1 MHTDDQQIGKI
12 LSRREALALFTATGT
27 AFLAACAGL
36 PADQAA
42 PINPTLTQ
50 PAVTT
55 PTLPTSTTEV
65 LPTHTAAS
73 TATNVRALAAC
84 VVRPQQTEGPYFKD
98 EMLNRSDIRSDPS
111 DGSVKEG
118 IPFELLFHVN
128 RIDGD
133 GCLPFERAVVDIWH
147 CDAAGV
153 YSDVNDP
160 RINTVGQKF
169 LRGYQET
176 GPDGAAAF
184 TTVFPGWYRGRT
196 VHIHFKIRT
205 VSASGEAYEFTSQLY
220 FDDTVT
226 DQIFQQAPYT
236 STGERTVRNSDDN
249 LYRNG
254 GDQLLLTPVETTQG
268 YSAVFDIGLQMT

>member
-12 LSRREALALFTATGT
+12 LSRREALALFSATGA

-36 PADQAA
+36 PAAES
-42 PINPTLTQ
+42 
-50 PAVTT
+50 T
-55 PTLPTSTTEV
+55 PTLPSPTKPAALTPVQPTTAATN
-65 LPTHTAAS
+65 PPASTAAS
-73 TATNVRALAAC
+73 TTTNIPQPVAC
-84 VVRPQQTEGPYFKD
+84 VVRPEQTEGPYFVD
-98 EMLNRSDIRSDPS
+98 EMLNRSDIRSDPG
-111 DGSVKEG
+111 DGSIREG
-118 IPFELLFHVN
+118 IPFELLLRVN

-133 GCLPFERAVVDIWH
+133 GCLPFEGVVVDIWH

-160 RINTVGQKF
+160 RGSTVGQKF

-184 TTVFPGWYRGRT
+184 TTIFPGWYRGRT
-196 VHIHFKIRT
+196 VHIHFKIRAA
-205 VSASGEAYEFTSQLY
+205 SASGAAYEFTSQLY

-226 DQIFQQAPYT
+226 DRIFQQEPYA
-236 STGERTVRNSDDN
+236 STGERTVRNADDN

-254 GDQLLLTPVETTQG
+254 GDQLLLTPIETAQG
-268 YSAVFDIGLQMT
+268 YSAVFDIGLQM